1 MEKILNVL
9 LKNLINHIPSMPTL
23 FLVEKK
29 KKKKSK
35 KKKKVFEIKI
45 IYMYL
50 KFKKTR
56 KWTMNSNSTL
66 LNK

>member
-29 KKKKSK
+29 KKKKK
-35 KKKKVFEIKI
+35 KKK
-45 IYMYL
+45 
-50 KFKKTR
+50 
-56 KWTMNSNSTL
+56 TL
-66 LNK
+66 VALQEN

>member
-29 KKKKSK
+29 KKKKK
-35 KKKKVFEIKI
+35 KKKNTGCS
-45 IYMYL
+45 
-50 KFKKTR
+50 TR
-56 KWTMNSNSTL
+56 KL
-66 LNK
+66 KKKEYH